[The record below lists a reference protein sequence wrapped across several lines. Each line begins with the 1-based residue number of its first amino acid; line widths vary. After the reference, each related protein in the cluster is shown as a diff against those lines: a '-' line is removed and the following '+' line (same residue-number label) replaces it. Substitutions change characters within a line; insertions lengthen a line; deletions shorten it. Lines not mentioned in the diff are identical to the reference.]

1 MLLSN
6 KQTSFAFVSACEIFC
21 WQRALSSPGKTAGRI
36 SPLKLFQ
43 IKDSRGV

>member
-6 KQTSFAFVSACEIFC
+6 KQTSFVFVSACVIFC
-21 WQRALSSPGKTAGRI
+21 WQRALSSPGKTAGRT
-36 SPLKLFQ
+36 SRLKLFE